1 MLNIVTKH
9 RTMVTTSDS
18 QGALTDRDLLAGCQQ
33 LVSGEI
39 PGIVSQTLVIYNFD
53 DGNLFSLKRFLTQSS
68 LYQSWRNVARTFHN
82 IFIPRI
88 NTTKIKLTNFVMT
101 PIFLE
106 TPAGHKFT
114 WRCELTKQLKRKPL
128 CCKVRSCIEEQNNK
142 NLRYSSV
149 EVGAR

>member
-18 QGALTDRDLLAGCQQ
+18 QGALTDRGLLAGCQQ

-39 PGIVSQTLVIYNFD
+39 PETVNQNLVIYNFD

-68 LYQSWRNVARTFHN
+68 LYQSCNVARTFHN

-88 NTTKIKLTNFVMT
+88 NTTKIKLTNFVVT

-106 TPAGHKFT
+106 THSWPQVYMKM
-114 WRCELTKQLKRKPL
+114 
-128 CCKVRSCIEEQNNK
+128 
-142 NLRYSSV
+142 
-149 EVGAR
+149 

>member
-1 MLNIVTKH
+1 
-9 RTMVTTSDS
+9 MVTTSDS

-68 LYQSWRNVARTFHN
+68 LYQSCNVARTFHN

-88 NTTKIKLTNFVMT
+88 NSTKIKLTNIVVT

-106 TPAGHKFT
+106 TPAGHEFYMKM
-114 WRCELTKQLKRKPL
+114 
-128 CCKVRSCIEEQNNK
+128 
-142 NLRYSSV
+142 
-149 EVGAR
+149 